1 MLKKFLVVS
10 QHIAAWIARHE
21 LWITSVGVLLA
32 TASLRFAPWGLALL
46 ALLWFIRRL
55 GRGRWSVSTPLDW
68 PVGIVLVMGGVSWLV
83 TADREATALALSRL
97 LAGLSLMYSII
108 NWAKTRARL
117 LLILWGGT
125 FCALL
130 LALAT
135 PLVISW
141 QDVKYLSALYDRIP
155 HLGNP
160 LNPNMMAGALVML
173 LPFPLAGGLLLLR
186 QRLSTLPTIRF
197 STATVRALQLWRVIS
212 IPVTVL
218 VGGALFFTQSRGAW
232 LATGGVM
239 FVIGVGFTPFFLGV
253 LLLPLLVGGWLVWR
267 GQWVGFLDALGT
279 GGGIAGWDQR
289 VEIWSR
295 ALYML
300 QDFPFTGTGANT
312 YPLLVNVLYPLF
324 IVSPTTVI
332 PHAHNLYLQVGIDL
346 GLPGLIAFLSIL
358 LTVFFLAV
366 RGVRVCADDPVRR
379 VAVWAGMAS
388 LIAMMIHGMIDA
400 TTWIVGWGAPLPW
413 LIFGLLLVAVLP
425 TEASLIES
433 EDRAQE

>member
-1 MLKKFLVVS
+1 MLKRLLAAL
-10 QHIAAWIARHE
+10 QHTAAWIARHE
-21 LWITSVGVLLA
+21 LWPTGIGVLLA

-55 GRGRWSVSTPLDW
+55 GGGRWSVSTPVDW
-68 PVGIVLVMGGVSWLV
+68 PVGVLLVMGGISWLI
-83 TADREATALALSRL
+83 TGDRNATALALSRL
-97 LAGLSLMYSII
+97 LAGLALMYGIV
-108 NWAKTRARL
+108 NWATTSTRL
-117 LLILWGGT
+117 LLLLWGGT
-125 FCALL
+125 LSAVL

-135 PLVISW
+135 PMAISW
-141 QDVKYLSALYDRIP
+141 QNLAYLSVVYDRIP
-155 HLGNP
+155 HLKNL

-173 LPFPLAGGLLLLR
+173 LPFSLAGGLLLLR
-186 QRLSTLPTIRF
+186 QRLSTLPSACF
-197 STATVRALQLWRVIS
+197 SRVMVKALQLWRAIGM
-212 IPVTVL
+212 PVTLL

-232 LATGGVM
+232 LATGGVIL
-239 FVIGVGFTPFFLGV
+239 VIGVGFSPFFLSV
-253 LLLPLLVGGWLVWR
+253 LFLPLLAGGWLVWR
-267 GQWVGFLDALGT
+267 GQWAGFLDALGT

-312 YPLLVNVLYPLF
+312 YPLLVNILYPLF

-358 LTVFFLAV
+358 LLVFFLAV

-413 LIFGLLLVAVLP
+413 LIFGLLMAAVLHADAP
-425 TEASLIES
+425 EAEF
-433 EDRAQE
+433 EDRVPE